1 MSRLT
6 KDNPNARELV
16 TGILD
21 EELWWNTL
29 KLVVEFL
36 RAKAVEEVRVEFG
49 FVLDRDLAGKEPGK
63 NQTVRLADLEGYI
76 RSGMEEGTIERNGS
90 SDFLFYPRG
99 AELAFLLCNDADFHF
114 ASSEPSVLAEM
125 AKMLSASE
133 VKVCDSG
140 RPV

>member
-1 MSRLT
+1 MSKLT

-36 RAKAVEEVRVEFG
+36 RAKAGEEVRVEFG
-49 FVLDRDLAGKEPGK
+49 FVLDRDLAGKEQGK
-63 NQTVRLADLEGYI
+63 NQTVRRADWGGYI

-90 SDFLFYPRG
+90 
-99 AELAFLLCNDADFHF
+99 
-114 ASSEPSVLAEM
+114 
-125 AKMLSASE
+125 
-133 VKVCDSG
+133 
-140 RPV
+140 